1 MQTMNASLWMEK
13 IGMTVIN
20 AFLLAG
26 IPLSVIAV
34 LAQSF

>member
-1 MQTMNASLWMEK
+1 MQTMKASLWMEK

-26 IPLSVIAV
+26 IPLSMIAV
-34 LAQSF
+34 LVQSF